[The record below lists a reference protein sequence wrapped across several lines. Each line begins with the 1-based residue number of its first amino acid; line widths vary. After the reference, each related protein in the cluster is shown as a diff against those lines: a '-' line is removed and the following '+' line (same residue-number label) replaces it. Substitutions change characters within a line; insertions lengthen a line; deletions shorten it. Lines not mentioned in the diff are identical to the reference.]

1 LLKVLRDDTLSDLSR
16 TQRIQRFERRG
27 EMMQISQ
34 LSFEAAFAE
43 LEETVQKLEA
53 GDLTLEDSLALF
65 ERGQALAA
73 HCQKQLD
80 AAELK
85 VQQLR
90 STPQGEV
97 RAVDFEVQE

>member
-1 LLKVLRDDTLSDLSR
+1 
-16 TQRIQRFERRG
+16 
-27 EMMQISQ
+27 MQISE

-53 GDLTLEDSLALF
+53 GDLTLEESLALF

-85 VQQLR
+85 VQQLL
-90 STPQGEV
+90 STPQGEY
-97 RAVDFEVQE
+97 RAVPFQVQE

>member
-1 LLKVLRDDTLSDLSR
+1 MTEIS
-16 TQRIQRFERRG
+16 
-27 EMMQISQ
+27 EM
-34 LSFEAAFAE
+34 SFEAAFVE

-53 GDLTLEDSLALF
+53 GELTLEESLALF

-85 VQQLR
+85 VQQLL

-97 RAVDFEVQE
+97 RALSFEVGE